1 MKKILKLLKI
11 LILIL
16 SLNQIIILTY
26 NNSLR
31 KGHWKSISKKQLVG
45 IDFLELDNNLRW
57 NTISKD
63 GEIIGIVQFYTG
75 NKMLVSNLTLT
86 EWYLYQHK

>member
-26 NNSLR
+26 NSTLR
-31 KGHWKSISKKQLVG
+31 KGHWKSISKKQLAG
-45 IDFLELDNNLRW
+45 IDFLKLDKNLQW

-63 GEIIGIVQFYTG
+63 REIIGIFQLYVG
-75 NKMLVSNLTLT
+75 NKNDCF
-86 EWYLYQHK
+86 